1 MPKNV
6 RFEKNKKKTKK
17 QKNPQHHHQVR
28 RVWKTL
34 KSIIKIN

>member
-6 RFEKNKKKTKK
+6 RFEKQNK
-17 QKNPQHHHQVR
+17 KNPQHHHQVR

-34 KSIIKIN
+34 KGIIKITDS

>member
-6 RFEKNKKKTKK
+6 RFEK

-34 KSIIKIN
+34 KGIIKITDS

>member
-6 RFEKNKKKTKK
+6 RLEKTK

-34 KSIIKIN
+34 KSIIKITDS

>member
-6 RFEKNKKKTKK
+6 RFEKQNK
-17 QKNPQHHHQVR
+17 KNPQHHHHQVR

-34 KSIIKIN
+34 KGIIKIN